1 VIKKIIFISF
11 IVASILIGIFSPKY
25 YLPGVVLMF
34 FGFAGFLYNAV
45 LFRAKIKEE
54 VKELRDA
61 IDSVIENAEPEVI
74 IKNRN
79 VKLLVDLKAD
89 IYELSRV
96 LVDDV
101 DFLRHD
107 ILNSLDIPLYVESS
121 DRVFKNKEM
130 KRICHK
136 LGKDPKDLGNDILIN
151 DVRYTRVE
159 PKKGFFYFL
168 PASKVHGA
176 E

>member
-1 VIKKIIFISF
+1 MIKRIIFILLV
-11 IVASILIGIFSPKY
+11 VASLIIGIFLPKY
-25 YLPGVVLMF
+25 HVVAIILMF
-34 FGFAGFLYNAV
+34 FGFAGLLYNAV
-45 LFRAKIKEE
+45 LFRLKIKME

-61 IDSVIENAEPEVI
+61 VDSVIENAEPEVI

-79 VKLLVDLKAD
+79 IKMLIDLKAD

-107 ILNSLDIPLYVESS
+107 ILNNLDIPIYVESS

-130 KRICHK
+130 KRICHE
-136 LGKDPKDLGNDILIN
+136 LGKDPKELENEILVNDARY
-151 DVRYTRVE
+151 VRFE
-159 PKKGFFYFL
+159 PREGLFYFL
-168 PASKVHGA
+168 PVPKVHGT
-176 E
+176 